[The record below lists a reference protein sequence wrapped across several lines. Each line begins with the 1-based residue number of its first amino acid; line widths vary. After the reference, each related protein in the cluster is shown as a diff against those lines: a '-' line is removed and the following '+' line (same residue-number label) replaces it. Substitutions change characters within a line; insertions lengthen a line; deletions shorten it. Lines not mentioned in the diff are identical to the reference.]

1 MVDKEM
7 QPSSGGVGDRVEQ
20 VTDGD
25 GVCHGRA
32 CRSNLGKCL
41 GSNCPPAIDLAIGRY
56 HALQDQDQATDT
68 KG

>member
-1 MVDKEM
+1 VVDKEM

-41 GSNCPPAIDLAIGRY
+41 GSNCPPAIDLAI
-56 HALQDQDQATDT
+56 DQDQATDT